1 MRWTVVTALA
11 AATAVVVASWPAD
24 AQTRKRARTYVERQT
39 FTRGAPRVVRTR
51 ASTQITVRKTRSFLD
66 PGTEVLPMSRSYTD
80 YAIPPN
86 HYPTR
91 IWDTTNHYRWPLP
104 TEYELPGYYR

>member
-1 MRWTVVTALA
+1 MRWTVLTALTA
-11 AATAVVVASWPAD
+11 ASVVALASWPAD
-24 AQTRKRARTYVERQT
+24 AQTRKRARSLERQGVV
-39 FTRGAPRVVRTR
+39 RVAPRIVRTR
-51 ASTQITVRKTRSFLD
+51 ASTQITVRKARSFLD

-104 TEYELPGYYR
+104 TEYELPGHYR